1 MKIFLAGATGA
12 VGRSLVPLLVA
23 RGHRVVGTTRHEAR
37 FPALRAA
44 GAEPVALDVL
54 DGDAVRVAVAAAAPD
69 AIVHQAT
76 ALDGLSDVRHF
87 ADGFAQTNRLRT
99 EGTDH
104 LLAAARAAGVRRVVA
119 QSFTSWPYER
129 RGGLVKTEEDPLDP
143 DPPAELRTTLAALRH
158 LEAAVT
164 GTDGIEGIA
173 LRYGGFYGPGT
184 GMAPGGDQYETVR
197 KRRFPII
204 GAGTGVWS
212 FIHIEDAAAATLA
225 ALEHGRSGIYNVV
238 DDEPAPV
245 AEWLPYLAR
254 AIGARPPRHLPAW
267 LGRVVAGEH
276 VVTLMNEIRGAA
288 NGKARR
294 ELGWAPQVGSWREGF
309 AALAH

>member
-23 RGHRVVGTTRHEAR
+23 RGHHVVGTTRRQDR
-37 FPALRAA
+37 FAALRAA

-54 DGDAVRVAVAAAAPD
+54 DADAVRAAVAAAAPD
-69 AIVHQAT
+69 VIVHQAT

-87 ADGFAQTNRLRT
+87 ADAFAQTNRLRT

-119 QSFTSWPYER
+119 QSFAGWPYER
-129 RGGLVKTEEDPLDP
+129 RGGPAKTEEDPLDP
-143 DPPAELRTTLAALRH
+143 DPPAQLRTTLAAIRH
-158 LEAAVT
+158 LEAGVT

-184 GMAPGGDQYETVR
+184 GLAPGGDQYETVR
-197 KRRFPII
+197 KRRFPLI

-225 ALEHGRSGIYNVV
+225 ALEHGGSGIYNVV

-254 AIGARPPRHLPAW
+254 SVGAKPPRHLPAW
-267 LGRVVAGEH
+267 LGRIVAGEH
-276 VVTLMNEIRGAA
+276 VVALMTEVRGAA

-294 ELGWAPQVGSWREGF
+294 ELGWAPRVGSWRDGF
-309 AALAH
+309 AALGH